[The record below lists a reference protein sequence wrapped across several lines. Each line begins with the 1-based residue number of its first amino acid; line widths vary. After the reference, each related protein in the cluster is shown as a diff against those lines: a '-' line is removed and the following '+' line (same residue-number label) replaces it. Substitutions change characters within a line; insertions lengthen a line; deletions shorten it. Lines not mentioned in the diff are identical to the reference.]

1 MEEQASSTNGA
12 NYSVGNFYKKSW
24 EVIKKNLSQ
33 LAIITIIGVLINVAL
48 SALII
53 FVIVNNLFDSW
64 SGWIAGIL
72 VGAVVNVVAGTFVG
86 LLQLIALKKVSEGQK
101 LETNEVMSEAW
112 RFVPRALMYSLFVVG
127 IFIAAGIVTG
137 LLSAAVGALGILAG
151 LAILV
156 AAVIAAFRYVFVPFL
171 IVEPKETAFLERFN
185 ISERMTRGIYG
196 TIFLVW
202 LVGLLLAIGGGI
214 VGSILSAPFSEKTR
228 VNNSASITIDYNNVQ
243 SAEDFQSQIQD
254 AADDAG
260 KENFSGK
267 YLIAQVI
274 TQAISWG
281 IGLVIIGA
289 MLELY
294 KQRKHVS

>member
-72 VGAVVNVVAGTFVG
+72 VGAVVNIVAGTFVG